1 MSQLQNLITSQVKE
15 TLKIAMQGSTLS
27 ASEYYEEDIEKTLT
41 TIYNYA
47 IKAALYELLMQEDI
61 DRMEVLW
68 LDTAR

>member
-15 TLKIAMQGSTLS
+15 TLKLAMQGSTLS
-27 ASEYYEEDIEKTLT
+27 VSDYYEEDIEKTLT

-61 DRMEVLW
+61 SRMEVL
-68 LDTAR
+68 

>member
-15 TLKIAMQGSTLS
+15 TLKLAMQGSTLS
-27 ASEYYEEDIEKTLT
+27 VSEYYEEDIEKTLT

-61 DRMEVLW
+61 DRMEVL
-68 LDTAR
+68 

>member
-15 TLKIAMQGSTLS
+15 TLKLAMQGSTLS
-27 ASEYYEEDIEKTLT
+27 VSEYYEEDIEKTLT

-61 DRMEVLW
+61 HRMEVL
-68 LDTAR
+68 